1 MHGMNKI
8 RKYAIEILDVL
19 DEGVYISDKEGVTLH
34 INRAYESITGLH
46 HEEMVGKRVTDLRR
60 AGKFDEILNPDIV
73 RTRLPKSLVQLTK
86 TGRRVV
92 LQGHPVFDDNDDVAL
107 VVTFAR
113 DTTALSRL
121 EEQLGLQR
129 ELIKTYQK
137 TILSEG
143 RSANL
148 PLPKPQSPRMLE
160 LMAMVQNVAATD
172 ATVLLLGETGVGK
185 NFVAK
190 NIHRTS
196 PRFKLPFIEVDCSAI
211 PENLVESELF
221 GYAPGAFSG
230 ASEQGKPGY
239 IEMANNGTLFLNE
252 IGELP
257 LHVQAK
263 LLRFL
268 QDQEYVRVG
277 STEVHRVNV
286 RVISA
291 TNKNLEEA
299 IKEKTFREDLYY
311 RIRVAVVNIPPLRE
325 REDDIRPL
333 IDYFLTSFTKRYNKM
348 VSFDE
353 EALKT
358 LCKYSWP
365 GNVRELENMLHS
377 IVATTRPDAVLVTQD
392 LPLRVLM
399 NRSER
404 DGKKSLAELVAEFE
418 RVEVLRVLRQAPSL
432 AQAAAELGIDRV
444 TLYRKMKKYGISSLG
459 NE

>member
-34 INRAYESITGLH
+34 INRAYESITGLY

-60 AGKFDEILNPDIV
+60 DGKFDEVLNPDIV
-73 RTRLPKSLVQLTK
+73 KTRKPKSLVQLTK

-196 PRFKLPFIEVDCSAI
+196 PRFKQPFIEVDCSAI

-257 LHVQAK
+257 LQVQAK

-325 REDDIRPL
+325 REDDVRPL

-353 EALKT
+353 EALQT

-404 DGKKSLAELVAEFE
+404 EGKKSLAELVAEFE
-418 RVEVLRVLRQAPSL
+418 RVEILRVLRSTQSL
-432 AQAAAELGIDRV
+432 AQAAGELGIDRV
-444 TLYRKMKKYGISSLG
+444 TLYRKMKKYGISSPG

>member
-1 MHGMNKI
+1 MNKI

-19 DEGVYISDKEGVTLH
+19 DEGVYVSDKEGVTLH
-34 INRAYESITGLH
+34 INQAYESITGLR
-46 HEEMVGKRVTDLRR
+46 HEEMVGKKVVDLKRD
-60 AGKFDEILNPDIV
+60 GKFDEILNPDIV
-73 RTRLPKSLVQLTK
+73 KNRKSKSLVQLTK
-86 TGRRVV
+86 HGRRVV
-92 LQGHPVFDDNDDVAL
+92 LEGHPVFDESDEVAL

-113 DTTALSRL
+113 DTTALGRL

-143 RSANL
+143 RSGNL

-160 LMAMVQNVAATD
+160 LMSMVQNVAATD

-190 NIHRTS
+190 NIHRSS
-196 PRFKLPFIEVDCSAI
+196 PRFKKPFIEVDCSAI

-230 ASEQGKPGY
+230 ASEKGKPGY

-257 LHVQAK
+257 LQVQAK

-277 STEVHRVNV
+277 STAVHRVNV

-311 RIRVAVVNIPPLRE
+311 RIRVAVVNIPPLRQ
-325 REDDIRPL
+325 RGEDVKPL
-333 IDYFLTSFTKRYNKM
+333 IDYFLATFTKRYNKA
-348 VSFDE
+348 VSFEE
-353 EALKT
+353 EALQT
-358 LCKYSWP
+358 LSTYKWP

-377 IVATTRPDAVLVTQD
+377 IVATAPPDTVLAPQD
-392 LPLRVLM
+392 LPLKVLM
-399 NRSER
+399 SGDESG
-404 DGKKSLAELVAEFE
+404 GKKSLAELVAGFE
-418 RVEVLRVLRQAPSL
+418 RVEILKVLRATMSL
-432 AQAAAELGIDRV
+432 TQAATELGIDRV
-444 TLYRKMKKYGISSLG
+444 TLYRKMKKYGISSPG
-459 NE
+459 HE